1 MVAAVWVAAV
11 VAGLAL
17 GIVDAVVAAGTSGL
31 ADAGPDSWWIATTL
45 ISLTTGI
52 GYGVAVGLVAT
63 TVTAL
68 VWRWRDRLPSA
79 PHPRSRLA
87 VVGAVVV
94 LLLAVPVLVGAPA
107 AAGPQATEPVAPT
120 GGMERLTVLPAPEP
134 GGLPIIGDV
143 TGRQVILRG
152 VNVNQLI
159 DYHLRDPEVPATQP
173 PTDDDF
179 AGMAAMGF
187 NVVRLGM
194 SWSRL
199 EPTRGELDED
209 YLDEVRA
216 AVASAKEHGIYTVLD
231 LHQDAWG
238 NALARARAAVRR
250 RHLGHHRVG
259 RGTRVGDDHR
269 RHPALPVPGAGPR
282 PRGGDGVRQLLHRP
296 GRHPDRARARRGRRS
311 RAAFADEPAVAGYD
325 LLNEPG
331 IGASPPTTSGL
342 LLGRYY
348 DAALTAIRDAE
359 TGSRR
364 LPPPGVL
371 RAERPVVRAGV
382 RRDAAARVH
391 RRPAARVRPAPVQRV
406 DHDGPELR
414 PDHRLDRA
422 EPHACPHAPPRP
434 TAPPSGWGSGAGSAT
449 RPSTAPRSTAS

>member
-1 MVAAVWVAAV
+1 M
-11 VAGLAL
+11 
-17 GIVDAVVAAGTSGL
+17 
-31 ADAGPDSWWIATTL
+31 
-45 ISLTTGI
+45 
-52 GYGVAVGLVAT
+52 
-63 TVTAL
+63 
-68 VWRWRDRLPSA
+68 
-79 PHPRSRLA
+79 
-87 VVGAVVV
+87 VV

-107 AAGPQATEPVAPT
+107 AAGPQATAPVAPT

-134 GGLPIIGDV
+134 GGLPVIGDV

-179 AGMAAMGF
+179 AGIAAMGF

-209 YLDEVRA
+209 YLDQIRA

-238 NALARARAAVRR
+238 NALARPEQQCGGGTSATTGWDGAPAWATITDGTLHCQFLARDLAPAVATAFGNFYTDRD
-250 RHLGHHRVG
+250 GIQS
-259 RGTRVGDDHR
+259 
-269 RHPALPVPGAGPR
+269 ALVATWAKVAG
-282 PRGGDGVRQLLHRP
+282 
-296 GRHPDRARARRGRRS
+296 
-311 RAAFADEPAVAGYD
+311 AFADEPAVAGYD

-359 TGSRR
+359 TAADGFHHLAFFEPSV
-364 LPPPGVL
+364 LWSGLAFDVTPPPGSPTTGSSCSPRTRTASRSRWT
-371 RAERPVVRAGV
+371 RASASPSPRSSGTSR
-382 RRDAAARVH
+382 
-391 RRPAARVRPAPVQRV
+391 
-406 DHDGPELR
+406 
-414 PDHRLDRA
+414 
-422 EPHACPHAPPRP
+422 CPPAPPRP
-434 TAPPSGWGSGAGSAT
+434 TAPPCGWGSGAGSGT